1 MYISVKYFDPAIH
14 KMCRT
19 FEPYEYEHWGT
30 NIYTYETMEKII
42 LDLEN
47 DGGWDN
53 LVLQLKIDDETFSKL
68 QIYRFYGEVFDED
81 GKFELTPN
89 YWTL

>member
-1 MYISVKYFDPAIH
+1 
-14 KMCRT
+14 
-19 FEPYEYEHWGT
+19 
-30 NIYTYETMEKII
+30 MEKII

-68 QIYRFYGEVFDED
+68 QIYRFYEVFDED
-81 GKFELTPN
+81 GKFELPPN